1 MGSGRGFHRK
11 LLIKE
16 GHRWNGGPLFERKAR
31 QLFVHPHPHFTVT
44 HAPVQQS
51 SAPEDAS
58 RIYAEIERLKQLAET
73 IGWNDTD
80 WVEARQLYE
89 QWWNLDEGDSP
100 LNPLGDWLSDQVEN
114 KDRNA
119 EYEPDIRKRLLVD
132 ADQWVSR
139 VTAILK
145 AGFQDY
151 ERFSKE
157 GDLSGE
163 AEELSMQ

>member
-1 MGSGRGFHRK
+1 M
-11 LLIKE
+11 
-16 GHRWNGGPLFERKAR
+16 A
-31 QLFVHPHPHFTVT
+31 

-73 IGWNDTD
+73 IGWNDAD

-132 ADQWVSR
+132 ADQWVSH

-163 AEELSMQ
+163 AEGIMDAVRPAGSCDSPCSTV

>member
-1 MGSGRGFHRK
+1 M
-11 LLIKE
+11 
-16 GHRWNGGPLFERKAR
+16 A
-31 QLFVHPHPHFTVT
+31 

-73 IGWNDTD
+73 IGWNDAD

-100 LNPLGDWLSDQVEN
+100 LNPLGDWLSDEVAN

-132 ADQWVSR
+132 ADQ
-139 VTAILK
+139 
-145 AGFQDY
+145 
-151 ERFSKE
+151 
-157 GDLSGE
+157 
-163 AEELSMQ
+163 